1 MNQKANGFS
10 LTELLIVMAVLM
22 IITAMA
28 IPNLVRSRIAANQ
41 ASAVAAVRLV
51 TVAEVAYSTTYNNG
65 FSSTLG
71 SLGPSA
77 TPAATPTSTTAILI
91 DSILATGAKSGYSF
105 TYVPGPTD
113 STGRVNS
120 YRVIAVPL
128 NNWTGTFSYYSDQS
142 GVIRENSNTTAGSTD
157 SPIGG

>member
-1 MNQKANGFS
+1 MKTLSKGFT
-10 LTELLIVMAVLM
+10 LVELLIVIAVLL

-28 IPNLVRSRIAANQ
+28 IPNLLRSKIAANQ

-65 FSSTLG
+65 FSTTLI

-77 TPAATPTSTTAILI
+77 TPGATPTSTTAILI
-91 DSILATGAKSGYSF
+91 DSILATGTKSGYSF
-105 TYVPGPTD
+105 TYSPGPAD

-120 YRVIAVPL
+120 YRVTAVPL
-128 NNWTGTFSYYSDQS
+128 DSWQGTFSYYSDQS
-142 GVIRENSNTTAGSTD
+142 GVIRQNATTTASSTD